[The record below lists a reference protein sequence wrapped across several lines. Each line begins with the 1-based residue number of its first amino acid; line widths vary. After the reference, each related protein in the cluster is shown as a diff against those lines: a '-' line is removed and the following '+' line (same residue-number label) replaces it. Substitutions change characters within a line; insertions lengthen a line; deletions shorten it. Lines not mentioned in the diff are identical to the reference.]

1 MTRCSDVC
9 SGSSCPSD
17 PLFYATRCNSL
28 CLKNENVCN
37 SNGELV
43 SSQSDSSDCMNCL
56 ESSNPS
62 SCQEQQQCKAGEY
75 CPDFYIGFCKKCIYN
90 IFIAW
95 MQCVGITNVQ
105 RLTNCVVDSVSYG
118 HCKSCV
124 CWAACKFGLRNVCNC
139 CKHGQ
144 CSQSRIDPDMQSMVA
159 SGRNGEK

>member
-1 MTRCSDVC
+1 M
-9 SGSSCPSD
+9 
-17 PLFYATRCNSL
+17 
-28 CLKNENVCN
+28 
-37 SNGELV
+37 

-159 SGRNGEK
+159 SGRNGEIKSLDLKLYDFYSRKLSRVSGHVFQILFWNQV